1 MEEKP
6 TKAALIKEFYEE
18 ELETKITSP
27 KASDVAGRI
36 TKQIKEML
44 LEENAE
50 TVSQLKANM
59 GHLRRSLDELKA
71 AVKEIKEADFQADA
85 MKKYSAAKAYMDNS
99 ISTLENMLRMTVN
112 DHFDGIKKELE
123 DKIDEK
129 VLERANSDNPFLNE
143 VDGFMAIMRKYE
155 AQEETVSD
163 GLCALLNSLSFVYW
177 KRIEASME
185 KNGKDTFTPY
195 QRKAGRKL

>member
-6 TKAALIKEFYEE
+6 SKAGLIKEFYAE
-18 ELETKITSP
+18 ELETDIKPS
-27 KASDVAGRI
+27 KASDVAARI
-36 TKQIKEML
+36 TRQIKEML

-50 TVSQLKANM
+50 TVASMKADMSRLVNKIENLK
-59 GHLRRSLDELKA
+59 GKIQ
-71 AVKEIKEADFQADA
+71 EIKEKDFRYEAAIRFKEAQDHVDNGIADLNKTINERLQNVRAD
-85 MKKYSAAKAYMDNS
+85 
-99 ISTLENMLRMTVN
+99 
-112 DHFDGIKKELE
+112 
-123 DKIDEK
+123 
-129 VLERANSDNPFLNE
+129 VLEHLDEQIAARANSENPFLTE
-143 VDGFMAIMRKYE
+143 VEGFMAIMRKYE

-195 QRKAGRKL
+195 QRKAGRRL

>member
-6 TKAALIKEFYEE
+6 SKAALVKEFYAE
-18 ELETKITSP
+18 ELETEIKS
-27 KASDVAGRI
+27 KNASDVAARI
-36 TKQIKEML
+36 TRQIKEML

-59 GHLRRSLDELKA
+59 GILRRSLDDLKEQ
-71 AVKEIKEADFQADA
+71 VKEIKTADFQTDA
-85 MKKYSAAKAYMDNS
+85 AKKYSEAKAYMENS
-99 ISTLENMLRMTVN
+99 ISTLENMLRLTVN

-143 VDGFMAIMRKYE
+143 VEGFMAIMKKYE
-155 AQEETVSD
+155 AKEEIVSD

>member
-6 TKAALIKEFYEE
+6 TKAGLVKEFYEK
-18 ELETKITSP
+18 ELETDIKSK

-36 TKQIKEML
+36 TRQIKELL

-50 TVSQLKANM
+50 TVASMKADMSRLVNKIDNLKGQIHDIKEKDFRYEAAIRFKEAQDHVDN
-59 GHLRRSLDELKA
+59 GIADLNKTINERLQNVRADVLEHLDEQIA
-71 AVKEIKEADFQADA
+71 A
-85 MKKYSAAKAYMDNS
+85 
-99 ISTLENMLRMTVN
+99 
-112 DHFDGIKKELE
+112 
-123 DKIDEK
+123 
-129 VLERANSDNPFLNE
+129 RANSENPFLTE
-143 VDGFMAIMRKYE
+143 VEGFMAIMRKYE
-155 AQEETVSD
+155 AKEETVSD

-195 QRKAGRKL
+195 QRKAGRRL

>member
-6 TKAALIKEFYEE
+6 SKAALVKEFYAE
-18 ELETKITSP
+18 ELQTDIKP
-27 KASDVAGRI
+27 AKASDVAGRI
-36 TKQIKEML
+36 TKQIKEIL
-44 LEENAE
+44 LEENGE

-59 GHLRRSLDELKA
+59 GILRRSLDELKES
-71 AVKEIKEADFQADA
+71 VKEIKEADFQTT
-85 MKKYSAAKAYMDNS
+85 AAQRYKEVKDYLTKGIFD
-99 ISTLENMLRMTVN
+99 LEAEVN
-112 DHFDGIKKELE
+112 A
-123 DKIDEK
+123 KIQGVRDE
-129 VLERANSDNPFLNE
+129 VLEGMDAKIAARANSENPFLNE

-155 AQEETVSD
+155 AKEETVSD

-177 KRIEASME
+177 KRIEANME

>member
-6 TKAALIKEFYEE
+6 SKAALVKEFYAE
-18 ELETKITSP
+18 ELETDIKST

-36 TKQIKEML
+36 TKQIKEIL
-44 LEENAE
+44 LEENGE

-59 GHLRRSLDELKA
+59 GILRRSLDELKES
-71 AVKEIKEADFQADA
+71 VKEIKETDFQTDA
-85 MKKYSAAKAYMDNS
+85 AQRYKEVKAYLTKGIFD
-99 ISTLENMLRMTVN
+99 LEAEVN
-112 DHFDGIKKELE
+112 A
-123 DKIDEK
+123 KIQSVRAE
-129 VLERANSDNPFLNE
+129 VLEGMDAKIAARANSENPFLNE
-143 VDGFMAIMRKYE
+143 VEGFMAIMRKYE
-155 AQEETVSD
+155 AKEETVSD

-195 QRKAGRKL
+195 QRKAGRRL

>member
-6 TKAALIKEFYEE
+6 SKAGLIKEFYAE
-18 ELETKITSP
+18 ELETDIKSQ

-36 TKQIKEML
+36 TRQIKEML
-44 LEENAE
+44 LEENGE
-50 TVSQLKANM
+50 TVASMKADMSRLVNKIENLK
-59 GHLRRSLDELKA
+59 GQIQD
-71 AVKEIKEADFQADA
+71 IKEKDFRYEAAIRFKEAENYVENGIADLNKQINERLQNVRADV
-85 MKKYSAAKAYMDNS
+85 
-99 ISTLENMLRMTVN
+99 LEHL
-112 DHFDGIKKELE
+112 DAQIA
-123 DKIDEK
+123 
-129 VLERANSDNPFLNE
+129 ERANSENPFLNE
-143 VDGFMAIMRKYE
+143 VEGFMAIMRKYE

>member
-36 TKQIKEML
+36 TRQIKELL

-50 TVSQLKANM
+50 TVASMKADMSRLVNKIDNLK
-59 GHLRRSLDELKA
+59 GQIQ
-71 AVKEIKEADFQADA
+71 EIKEKDFRYEAAIRFKEAQDHVDNGIADLNKTINERLQNVRAD
-85 MKKYSAAKAYMDNS
+85 
-99 ISTLENMLRMTVN
+99 
-112 DHFDGIKKELE
+112 
-123 DKIDEK
+123 
-129 VLERANSDNPFLNE
+129 VLEHLDEQIAARATSENPFLTE
-143 VDGFMAIMRKYE
+143 VEGFMAIMRKYE
-155 AQEETVSD
+155 AKEETVSD

-177 KRIEASME
+177 KRLEASME

>member
-6 TKAALIKEFYEE
+6 TKAGLVKEFYEK
-18 ELETKITSP
+18 ELETDIKPT

-36 TKQIKEML
+36 TRQIKELL

-50 TVSQLKANM
+50 TVARMKADMSRIVNKIDNLK
-59 GHLRRSLDELKA
+59 GQIQ
-71 AVKEIKEADFQADA
+71 EIKEKDFRYEAAIRFKEAQDHVDNGIADLNKTINERLQNVRAD
-85 MKKYSAAKAYMDNS
+85 
-99 ISTLENMLRMTVN
+99 
-112 DHFDGIKKELE
+112 
-123 DKIDEK
+123 
-129 VLERANSDNPFLNE
+129 VLEHLDEQIAARANSENPFLTE
-143 VDGFMAIMRKYE
+143 VEGFMAIMRKYE

>member
-36 TKQIKEML
+36 TRQIKELL

-50 TVSQLKANM
+50 TVASMKADMSRLVNKIDNLK
-59 GHLRRSLDELKA
+59 GQIQ
-71 AVKEIKEADFQADA
+71 EIKEKDFRYEAAIRFKEAQDHVDNGIADLNKTINERLQNVRAD
-85 MKKYSAAKAYMDNS
+85 
-99 ISTLENMLRMTVN
+99 
-112 DHFDGIKKELE
+112 
-123 DKIDEK
+123 
-129 VLERANSDNPFLNE
+129 VLEHLDEQIAARANSENPFLTE
-143 VDGFMAIMRKYE
+143 VEGFMAIMRKYE